1 MLRSSIALCLCLLSS
16 LALFA
21 QPTNDVC
28 SAAVP
33 ISCGG
38 SYPGTTLDATAD
50 AAPTCITG
58 ITAPGVWYV
67 LSGANGQI
75 TLSVCTQFDYDTK
88 LNVYTGGCDG
98 LTCVT
103 GNDDACELGST
114 ASFTAD
120 AGTSY
125 LVLVQGYNGF
135 TGTFTLGVSCA
146 PVTSD
151 VCAGAV
157 PIACGDTLSG
167 STTAATE
174 DGVAACGTSISAPG
188 VWYTFIGDGDQT
200 VLSTCSNVSY
210 DSKINVYSGSCTA
223 LECVTGNDDTPTGG
237 TCSTVSFPTEA
248 GVVYFVLV
256 QGYNG
261 AVGTFDLTR
270 SCQTCATPTAIE
282 VTAYDV
288 AAEVTWTSAE
298 QGATYTVEYGPTGFT
313 PGTGTVITG
322 TQGVDGPPVLINGLT
337 LSTAYDLYVTLDC
350 GGGDLSG
357 QVGPIE
363 FTTIDAPLA
372 PNALCANAL
381 PISCGGTADGNTE
394 LGLVASGPTCGSA
407 NITTKGLWY
416 SVVGNGQVLT
426 VSTCNATS
434 YDSKISVFTG
444 TCTELACESGN
455 DDAPDCGGN
464 SSQLSFPST
473 DGVTYLILVH
483 GYDLS
488 QGEFTLSV
496 TCADGCEVAENDVC
510 ANATEL
516 IVQPVGG
523 CESSTGSNACAYT
536 SPIANPDCEPF
547 GSVVDVWY
555 RFNTGFVGALSIV
568 TEALTAEVVNVALYS
583 ECNTTG
589 YIACW
594 TEVVAPINV
603 AGLPEN
609 TDFLLRVWNG
619 GGPQAGTFSICLEA
633 DFNVGLTPAAEEVAP
648 QLAPVPTQ
656 GELRVSGLIGVQQL
670 EVLDLQGRMH
680 GRWTIANA
688 AQATLDV
695 SSLATGTYLLR
706 SADGRVLGRFVRA
719 D

>member
-1 MLRSSIALCLCLLSS
+1 MLRTTIALCTILLSG
-16 LALFA
+16 LPLLA
-21 QPTNDVC
+21 QPANDLC
-28 SAAVP
+28 SAAIP

-38 SYPGTTLDATAD
+38 SYPGTTIDATAD

-58 ITAPGVWYV
+58 VTAPGVWYV

-75 TLSVCTQFDYDTK
+75 TLSVCAQFDYDTK
-88 LNVYTGGCDG
+88 INVYTGGCDG
-98 LTCVT
+98 LTCLT
-103 GNDDACELGST
+103 GNDDACDLGST
-114 ASFTAD
+114 TSFVAE
-120 AGTSY
+120 AATSY
-125 LVLVQGYNGF
+125 LVLVQGYNEDA
-135 TGTFTLGVSCA
+135 GTFTLGVSCA

-167 STTAATE
+167 TTSTATD
-174 DGVAACGTSISAPG
+174 DGVADCGTSISAPG

-210 DSKINVYSGSCTA
+210 DSKINVYTGSCTA

-248 GVVYFVLV
+248 GVPYFVLV

-270 SCQTCATPTAIE
+270 TCQTCATPTDIE
-282 VTAYDV
+282 VIAFDV
-288 AAEVTWTSAE
+288 AAEVSWASSE
-298 QGATYTVEYGPTGFT
+298 VGATYTIEYGPAGFT
-313 PGTGTVITG
+313 PGTGTTISG
-322 TQGVDGPPVLINGLT
+322 DQGVDGPPVVINGLT
-337 LSTAYDLYVTLDC
+337 LSTAYDLYLTLDC
-350 GGGDLSG
+350 GAGDLSG
-357 QVGPIE
+357 QVGPIA
-363 FTTIDAPLA
+363 FTTIDEPLA
-372 PNALCANAL
+372 PNALCVNAL
-381 PISCGGTADGNTE
+381 PISCGGTAEGNTE
-394 LGLVASGPTCGSA
+394 LGLVAAGPTCGSA

-426 VSTCNATS
+426 ISTCNATS

-444 TCTELACESGN
+444 DCTDLVCVDGN
-455 DDAPDCGGN
+455 DDATGCGGN

-483 GYDLS
+483 GYNAA
-488 QGEFTLSV
+488 QGAFTLSV
-496 TCADGCEVAENDVC
+496 TCADGCEAAENDVC

-516 IVQPVGG
+516 IVQPIGG

-536 SPIANPDCEPF
+536 SPVGNPDCEPF

-555 RFNTGFVGALSIV
+555 RFNSGFVGGISIV
-568 TEALTAEVVNVALYS
+568 AEALTAQLVNVALYS
-583 ECNTTG
+583 DCSTEG

-594 TEVVAPINV
+594 TEVVDPINV

-609 TDFLLRVWNG
+609 TDFLLRIWNG
-619 GGPQAGTFSICLEA
+619 GGDDAGTFSICLEA
-633 DFNVGLTPAAEEVAP
+633 DFNVGITPSVDVAEVL
-648 QLAPVPTQ
+648 LAPVPTQ
-656 GELRVSGLIGVQQL
+656 GELRISGLVGVDQL
-670 EVLDLQGRMH
+670 EVLDLQGRVH

-688 AQATLDV
+688 PVATLDV
-695 SSLATGTYLLR
+695 SGLATGTYLVR
-706 SADGRVLGRFVRA
+706 SVNGQVLGRFVRA
-719 D
+719 E